1 MMKTIWQLQRQQSF
15 NTMTVHELKDKFNY
29 CMHGLGAFAGVRQ
42 TNTKEAFLRWY
53 KKGVKVFEFDIGK
66 TTDNKYVAVAHTVD
80 EKSMRRMEVF
90 EKPNVYDF
98 DWFMKQTLFS
108 LSTKGLT
115 PISLQNIIDMLS
127 EYKDTVF
134 MLDLFGMFTEE
145 QILNFLDVLSL
156 CIGEKTELKERFLIE
171 AYTTETV
178 AIVSKSGYKGIYC
191 ARYEYNMGENDVDAV
206 ISFLKENSVL
216 FISYPFMY
224 TEKFPGEIEKYSEG
238 GMTVFSR
245 TKYNNKNKKLMD
257 CGVSVNIVS
266 YVFDKKV
273 CVFQYLRYMLAC
285 TRRLLAKIYVRIKY

>member
-1 MMKTIWQLQRQQSF
+1 
-15 NTMTVHELKDKFNY
+15 MTVHELKGKFNY

-66 TTDNKYVAVAHTVD
+66 TDDSKYVAVAHTVD

-90 EKPNVYDF
+90 EKPDIYAY

-115 PISLQNIIDMLS
+115 PISLQNIVDMLS
-127 EYKDTVF
+127 DYKDAVF
-134 MLDLFGMFTEE
+134 MLDLFGMFAKE
-145 QILNFLDVLSL
+145 QILKFLEALTF
-156 CIGEKTELKERFLIE
+156 CIGEKKELHERLLIE

-178 AIVSKSGYKGIYC
+178 ALISKSGYKGIYC
-191 ARYEYNMGENDVDAV
+191 ARYEYNTGENDVESV
-206 ISFLKENSVL
+206 ISFLKENDIF

-224 TEKFPGEIEKYSEG
+224 TEMFPGEIEKYSKS

-245 TKYNNKNKKLMD
+245 TKYNNKNKKLIES
-257 CGVSVNIVS
+257 GVSVNIVS
-266 YVFDKKV
+266 YVFEKKV
-273 CVFQYLRYMLAC
+273 CVFQYMRYMLAC